1 MTTFNGYTVIQRDNR
16 PSPISPA
23 KLDFLFVKD
32 GSYIDPFQ
40 VCSVHIFPNTQFGS
54 PDAYLDLVA
63 GSTDY
68 GLVSSTGS
76 EKMVFHNQKTDPTSV
91 PPSQVI
97 GFDANISAMPAA
109 GSYNATL
116 PNTASG
122 IFKNGPGNFSV
133 ILQTGT
139 EFWSP
144 SATAFN
150 TGPPF
155 ANSASGTGGYIDI
168 WTIVDAE
175 GSAAQVY
182 ANVFGLTTA
191 NVFASTGPLA
201 VTTNNKLIQRYV
213 NVGSK
218 KNLEIKT
225 ELVVDNDTIK
235 ASLRN
240 LMETGALIQSPEIN
254 VVKLNETP
262 GLTSR
267 VQITGFDDVGGFIS
281 NGVRLNGNGTI
292 SWQFDTTNITPFFN
306 DPVVGDT
313 LGGPTGVYEIQV
325 RYQVLDETIIS
336 PRFKLIVR

>member
-1 MTTFNGYTVIQRDNR
+1 MTTFNGHTVIQRGNR

-40 VCSVHIFPNTQFGS
+40 VCSVHIFPNTAFDTAT
-54 PDAYLDLVA
+54 PYIDTTA
-63 GSTDY
+63 GSTTY
-68 GLVSSTGS
+68 GLVNSTDNN
-76 EKMVFHNQKTDPTSV
+76 MVFHNQGVDPLSQ
-91 PPSQVI
+91 PPFQVT
-97 GFDANISAMPAA
+97 GFDAAA
-109 GSYNATL
+109 TETNMAKESSYIASD
-116 PNTASG
+116 PMTASG
-122 IFKNGPGNFSV
+122 IFRTGPGRFSV
-133 ILQTGT
+133 LLQTNT
-139 EFWSP
+139 KYWST
-144 SATAFN
+144 SATSFTA
-150 TGPPF
+150 PPYF
-155 ANSASGTGGYIDI
+155 NSASGTGGYIDI
-168 WTIVDAE
+168 WTLVDTA
-175 GSAAQVY
+175 GSKAQIYVSMF
-182 ANVFGLTTA
+182 NLTTA
-191 NVFASTGPLA
+191 NVFGSTQALA
-201 VTTNNKLIQRYV
+201 VTTNNKLVQRYV
-213 NVGSK
+213 NMGSK
-218 KNLEIKT
+218 KKLQIKT
-225 ELVVDNDTIK
+225 ELVVDNSPIK

>member
-1 MTTFNGYTVIQRDNR
+1 MTTFNDFTVIQRDNR

-40 VCSVHIFPNTQFGS
+40 VCSVHIFPDTQFGS

-63 GSTDY
+63 GSSDY

-76 EKMVFHNQKTDPTSV
+76 ERMVFHNHLVDSASIPANQMV
-91 PPSQVI
+91 
-97 GFDANISAMPAA
+97 GFDASISAMKTEDQ
-109 GSYNATL
+109 YQVTV

-122 IFKNGPGNFSV
+122 IYKTAPGRFSV

-139 EFWSP
+139 QFWP
-144 SATAFN
+144 TSATAFN
-150 TGPPF
+150 AGPPF
-155 ANSASGTGGYIDI
+155 TNSASGTGGYLDI

-218 KNLEIKT
+218 KNLQIKT
-225 ELVVDNDTIK
+225 ELVVDNNMIK

-240 LMETGALIQSPEIN
+240 LMETGALIQSPQIN
-254 VVKLNETP
+254 VVKLNESP

-267 VQITGFDDVGGFIS
+267 VQITGAGEVGGFVS
-281 NGVRLNGNGTI
+281 DGVQLDGYGTI
-292 SWQFDTTNITPFFN
+292 TWKFDTTDITPFYN
-306 DPVVGDT
+306 EPIIGDN
-313 LGGPTGVYEIQV
+313 LGGPTGVYEVQV
-325 RYQVLDETIIS
+325 KYQLLDETILS